1 MLLLHRKNGT
11 SSKLNS
17 IYSVYIVTNHFTN
30 DLCISMLCMDVGKD
44 FICYFVKMNEK
55 KVNSAR
61 PQVRQQAVAS
71 MIDVKH
77 LCTLVVVKWYWF
89 AISVFLCLLIA
100 GVYLWRTPKVVSVT
114 GKMEIID
121 KSKKGSGLSAGMAM
135 LNSLPMGLGSALG
148 GSVGGSLG
156 IDSEKEILTS
166 NILVRNVVKDLGLYT
181 EYRLSKW
188 GRKKLLYQDQP
199 VTVTLDPAHVA
210 WLDSELPLNVHK
222 IRLTITK
229 DNSGYTVS
237 TMVKNNNESNKLLD
251 QSFASLPA
259 TIKTEAGVLTITEN
273 VNVPEKQKQLYADDY
288 KLIVSINPPMESA
301 ETFIKNL
308 VVDPPSKKVTNIL
321 GITISDENA
330 LRGIDFVNNLVVA
343 YNQRA
348 NDDKNEEARKT
359 DEFVN
364 ARLAR
369 VDAELGSSDADWER
383 YKKQF
388 QITEPE
394 VDAQEVMTKKSMYE
408 TELVEIGTQLQLHD
422 YLSEYV
428 NDPANLY
435 EIIPVS
441 MSVGSS
447 IGKKG
452 GDNGSAAMQSTSLI
466 AQHNDLVTQRKEYL
480 KSMSDKAPQ
489 VQRLTE
495 SIQELHPVIKTAMKR
510 DRQSI
515 LLKRS
520 NVEREYG
527 RYMGRV
533 GSAPQQERVLTE
545 IGRQREIKQGVY
557 LVMLQKREETAM
569 ELANVADK
577 GKLIET
583 TTTVKGSAKPQLKM
597 VLIFAL
603 LMGII
608 LPLVLVI
615 VIQIFKETV
624 DTKKDIE
631 AIVKS
636 PIVGEI
642 PLSGQNEAIRNLR
655 TNLLLGLEE
664 GQKVIML
671 VSDADGDG
679 KTYLA
684 KFLTDSLSAIGK
696 KVFYFNADFRG
707 LNGGQHPADIIA
719 SSDFANQMATAKA
732 NNDYVIID
740 TPSLGKYNDA
750 YQLSTFADATCYV
763 IKVGATSKSSVA
775 KIEKDSHLP
784 NVRFILNAIDMTKKI
799 NKYFFKNL
807 LTLISAT
814 LILSACG
821 SSEKIAYLQNS
832 DKVNT
837 EPSKVL
843 FDARIMPK
851 DILTVSVS
859 TINSEAAIPFNLTIP
874 TTVSQSKDKN
884 LTSQPVL
891 QDYLVAN
898 DGTID
903 FPIVGKIKVSGLTK
917 TECEAMILDKIR
929 PYLADTEKPI
939 VAVRMSSYS
948 ISVLG
953 EVKNP
958 GSFQVSRE
966 KINIFEALAQAG
978 DMTIYGVRDRVRLIR
993 EDASGKKDIH
1003 ILDLTDANIINSP
1016 YYYLQQ
1022 NDIVYVE
1029 PSNIKKQDARVG
1041 SMTTLWFS
1049 ATSILVSVASLLVNI
1064 LR

>member
-394 VDAQEVMTKKSMYE
+394 VDAQEVMTKKSLYE
-408 TELVEIGTQLQLHD
+408 TQLVEIGTQLQLHD
-422 YLSEYV
+422 YLNEYI

-435 EIIPVS
+435 EIIPL
-441 MSVGSS
+441 S
-447 IGKKG
+447 IGASNISAKD
-452 GDNGSAAMQSTSLI
+452 GDNSAVATQSASLI
-466 AQHNDLVTQRKEYL
+466 AQHNSLVSQRKDFL
-480 KSMSDKAPQ
+480 KSMSEKAPQ
-489 VQRLTE
+489 VERVTE
-495 SIQELHPVIKTAMKR
+495 SIKELHPVIKTAMKR

-520 NVEREYG
+520 NVEREYS

-557 LVMLQKREETAM
+557 LLMLQKREETAM
-569 ELANVADK
+569 ELANVTNK
-577 GKLIET
+577 GKLID
-583 TTTVKGSAKPQLKM
+583 TTTVVKSSAKPQTKM
-597 VLIFAL
+597 VLLFAIV
-603 LMGII
+603 MGLI
-608 LPLVLVI
+608 LPLAILYLKQMLKDKI
-615 VIQIFKETV
+615 
-624 DTKKDIE
+624 DTCQDINN
-631 AIVKS
+631 ISKS
-636 PIVGEI
+636 PVIGEI
-642 PLSGQNEAIRNLR
+642 PLSDQSEAIRNLR
-655 TNLLLGLEE
+655 TNLLLSIEN

-671 VSDADGDG
+671 ASYFEGDG
-679 KTYLA
+679 KTYIA
-684 KFLTDSLSAIGK
+684 KQLTDSFTAIGK
-696 KVFYFNADFRG
+696 NVLTMDLDMRSKASSE
-707 LNGGQHPADIIA
+707 HPADILASNKFAEQMRKAKEEYDFVIVDTPAISKYSDVYQIA
-719 SSDFANQMATAKA
+719 KFADITCYIIKAEQTAKSA
-732 NNDYVIID
+732 VE
-740 TPSLGKYNDA
+740 
-750 YQLSTFADATCYV
+750 QL
-763 IKVGATSKSSVA
+763 KK
-775 KIEKDSHLP
+775 ENRLP
-784 NVRFILNAIDMTKKI
+784 NVRFILNAIDMKKK
-799 NKYFFKNL
+799 KYRYYYKHVLAFIAAMF
-807 LTLISAT
+807 IF
-814 LILSACG
+814 SACG
-821 SSEKIAYLQNS
+821 SSEKVVYLDNANQ
-832 DKVNT
+832 VNL
-837 EPSKVL
+837 EASKVL
-843 FDARIMPK
+843 FDAKIMPK
-851 DILTVSVS
+851 DVLSITVS
-859 TINSEAAIPFNLTIP
+859 TINPEAAKPFNLIVP
-874 TTVSQSKDKN
+874 TVVAGEIT
-884 LTSQPVL
+884 TSTTQPVM
-891 QDYLVAN
+891 QSYLVNN

-903 FPIVGKIKVSGLTK
+903 YPIIGVIKVGGLTK
-917 TECEAMILDKIR
+917 TECEAMILEKIR
-929 PYLADTEKPI
+929 PYLAESEKPI
-939 VAVRMSSYS
+939 VTVRMSSYS

-953 EVKNP
+953 EVKTP
-958 GSFQVSRE
+958 GSFPVSRE
-966 KINIFEALAQAG
+966 KINIFEALAMAG
-978 DMTIYGVRDRVRLIR
+978 DMTIYGIRDHVRLIR
-993 EDASGKKDIH
+993 EDASGKKEIH
-1003 ILDLTDANIINSP
+1003 MLDLTDANVINSP

-1022 NDIVYVE
+1022 NDIIYVE
-1029 PSNIKKQDARVG
+1029 PSKVKKQDARVG
-1041 SMTTLWFS
+1041 SMTNLWFS
-1049 ATSILVSVASLLVNI
+1049 ATSILVSLASIIVTI
-1064 LR
+1064 AK